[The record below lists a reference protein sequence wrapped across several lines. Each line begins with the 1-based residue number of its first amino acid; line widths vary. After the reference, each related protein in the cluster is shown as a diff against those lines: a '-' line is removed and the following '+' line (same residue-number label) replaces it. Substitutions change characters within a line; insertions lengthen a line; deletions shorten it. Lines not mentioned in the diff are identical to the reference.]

1 MTRSAYRPGS
11 RPRSLSSPRGSG
23 PAHALHIRACASLPG
38 IPALRPGGSTL
49 SLGEIES
56 RGPSPTRGRASPLE
70 SESPSF
76 KTPMP
81 PERHSG
87 IRTGGFQGPTSTPG
101 GIFFL
106 ELKLF
111 RSIPLDRDA
120 LRPDLCDIAQS
131 SLSDPVSSRARLH
144 ELGHNGWMDGPG
156 REKSAHPDRHLRA
169 EQAQEAEKPICPKR
183 TRANRRRL
191 HAEFTG
197 IGTIARDRKRRR
209 DRKEGTRWTPSCRPV
224 PRS

>member
-1 MTRSAYRPGS
+1 MPCT
-11 RPRSLSSPRGSG
+11 SG
-23 PAHALHIRACASLPG
+23 PA
-38 IPALRPGGSTL
+38 PAYP
-49 SLGEIES
+49 ES
-56 RGPSPTRGRASPLE
+56 RHSARGVQR
-70 SESPSF
+70 SPSGRSSRGARAR
-76 KTPMP
+76 
-81 PERHSG
+81 PEAEHPLSSQNRPLSRLRCPQNV
-87 IRTGGFQGPTSTPG
+87 IQGFEQVGFRDRRALQG

-144 ELGHNGWMDGPG
+144 ELGHKGWMDGPG
-156 REKSAHPDRHLRA
+156 REKSAHPDRNLRA
-169 EQAQEAEKPICPKR
+169 EQAQEAEKPICPNR

-191 HAEFTG
+191 HAESTG